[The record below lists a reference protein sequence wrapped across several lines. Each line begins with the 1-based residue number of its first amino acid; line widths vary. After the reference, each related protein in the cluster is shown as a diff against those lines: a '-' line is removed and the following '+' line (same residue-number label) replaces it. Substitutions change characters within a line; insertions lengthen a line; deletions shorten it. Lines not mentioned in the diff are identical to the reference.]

1 MFDMYRYCCGW
12 CGATPCPLLSGCTN
26 SRGPVGPT
34 GPTGA
39 RGLTGIPGP
48 TGPQGPTGPTGATG
62 PMGPAGPQGVTGA
75 AGSVGPAGPQG
86 ATGATGAQG
95 AMGPVGPTG
104 ATGPRG
110 LTGIPGPTGA
120 QGPTGPTGAAGLMGP
135 TGPQGATGATGP
147 IGPTGPQGALGEP
160 GPTGP
165 QGEAGPTGATGSTGP
180 IGPTGPTG
188 SSAVLP
194 DDIFASF
201 IGSSELFTNGSQV
214 LMFPAVTDPTG
225 NITEQDLM
233 HIQLEAG
240 YYLVSYSV
248 SAIFND
254 PSYMQIT
261 PFYNGMSHL
270 ETGVYFATA
279 ADGSSACGSSHF
291 ILVATAPTT
300 FSLTYSGPIDAREG
314 TVTLTFLKLRRTL

>member
-12 CGATPCPLLSGCTN
+12 CGATPCPLLSGYSN
-26 SRGPVGPT
+26 FRGPVGPT
-34 GPTGA
+34 GPTGPMGPVGPQ
-39 RGLTGIPGP
+39 GLTGATGPVGPAGGQGATGATGAQGPIGLSGPTGPAGAPGTVGPVGPTGPQGATGAPGP
-48 TGPQGPTGPTGATG
+48 TGPQGPTG
-62 PMGPAGPQGVTGA
+62 
-75 AGSVGPAGPQG
+75 
-86 ATGATGAQG
+86 
-95 AMGPVGPTG
+95 

-110 LTGIPGPTGA
+110 ATGM
-120 QGPTGPTGAAGLMGP
+120 QGP
-135 TGPQGATGATGP
+135 TGP
-147 IGPTGPQGALGEP
+147 IGPTGPQGAAGAP
-160 GPTGP
+160 GSAGPQGPTGTTGP
-165 QGEAGPTGATGSTGP
+165 RGPTGPTGATGSTGP

-188 SSAVLP
+188 PSAVLP

-201 IGSSELFTNGSQV
+201 IGSSELFTNGSQI

-254 PSYMQIT
+254 PSYMQVT
-261 PFYNGMSHL
+261 PFYNGRAHL
-270 ETGVYFATA
+270 ETGVYFATT

-314 TVTLTFLKLRRTL
+314 TVALTFLKLRR

>member
-75 AGSVGPAGPQG
+75 AGSVGPTGPQG

-95 AMGPVGPTG
+95 AMGPVGPVGPTG
-104 ATGPRG
+104 ATGARG

-135 TGPQGATGATGP
+135 TGPQGATGA
-147 IGPTGPQGALGEP
+147 
-160 GPTGP
+160 
-165 QGEAGPTGATGSTGP
+165 TGP

>member
-12 CGATPCPLLSGCTN
+12 CGATPCPLLSGYSN
-26 SRGPVGPT
+26 FRGPVGPT

-39 RGLTGIPGP
+39 RGLTGLP
-48 TGPQGPTGPTGATG
+48 
-62 PMGPAGPQGVTGA
+62 
-75 AGSVGPAGPQG
+75 
-86 ATGATGAQG
+86 
-95 AMGPVGPTG
+95 
-104 ATGPRG
+104 
-110 LTGIPGPTGA
+110 
-120 QGPTGPTGAAGLMGP
+120 
-135 TGPQGATGATGP
+135 
-147 IGPTGPQGALGEP
+147 
-160 GPTGP
+160 
-165 QGEAGPTGATGSTGP
+165 GPTGATGSTGP

-188 SSAVLP
+188 PSAVLP

-201 IGSSELFTNGSQV
+201 IGSSELFTNGSQIF
-214 LMFPAVTDPTG
+214 MFPAVTDPTG

-254 PSYMQIT
+254 PSYMQVT
-261 PFYNGMSHL
+261 PFYNGRAHL
-270 ETGVYFATA
+270 ETGVYFATT

-314 TVTLTFLKLRRTL
+314 TVALTFLKLRR